1 MSDNFSSNISR
12 SDLGQSLVPDE
23 VSNEII
29 QTLPQKSV
37 LLTRAKTMRMSSR
50 KKTQPVLATLPEA
63 YWVQEGGLKST
74 TKSGWEDV
82 NITAEELAVL
92 VPIPDSVREDA
103 TINIWT
109 TMKPL
114 IAEAFGKKVD
124 QAGIFGVD
132 KPSTW
137 GDSILDGAKTAK
149 NTIAQGTGTDLAAD
163 VAKLGK
169 KLAEEGFAINGFAS
183 KPGLNWELTELRD
196 QSGRPVYT
204 PSLSDKQPSS
214 LYGYPCNEV
223 MNGSWDSSKAILLAA
238 DWSKFIVGIRQDI
251 SYRIFD
257 QGIISDTSG
266 KVIYNAMQ
274 QDSQIMRVVM
284 RVGFQVANPVTR
296 VAAKGKQ
303 YPAGFI
309 TPAGSGL
316 TQSSTKAAA
325 VKVDEKVDEK

>member
-1 MSDNFSSNISR
+1 MANNFNSSIQRN
-12 SDLGQSLVPDE
+12 DLGQALIPDE
-23 VSNEII
+23 ISQEII
-29 QTLPQKSV
+29 QTMPEKSV
-37 LLTRAKTMRMSSR
+37 MLTRAKRMRMSTK

-63 YWVQEGGLKST
+63 YWVSEGGLKET

-103 TINIWT
+103 SINLFE

-114 IAEAFGKKVD
+114 IAEAFGKKID
-124 QAGIFGVD
+124 QAAIFGVD

-137 GDSILDGAKTAK
+137 GNDILTGAKNAK
-149 NTIAQGTGTDLAAD
+149 NTITQGTGKNLAAD
-163 VAKLGK
+163 VASLGK
-169 KLAEEGFAINGFAS
+169 TLAKEGYAINGFAS
-183 KPGLNWELTELRD
+183 KPGLNWALTELCD
-196 QSGRPVYT
+196 ANNRPIYT
-204 PSLSDKQPSS
+204 PNLTDKQPSK

-223 MNGSWDSSKAILLAA
+223 LNGSWDDSKAVLLAA

-251 SYRIFD
+251 TYKVFD
-257 QGIISDTSG
+257 QGVISNSSG
-266 KVIYNAMQ
+266 AIVYNAMQ

-296 VAAKGKQ
+296 VAKKGTQ

-309 TPAGSGL
+309 VPA
-316 TQSSTKAAA
+316 SSDAHS
-325 VKVDEKVDEK
+325 ESL

>member
-1 MSDNFSSNISR
+1 MANNFNSSIQRN
-12 SDLGQSLVPDE
+12 DLGQALIPDE
-23 VSNEII
+23 ISQEII
-29 QTLPQKSV
+29 QTMPEKSV
-37 LLTRAKTMRMSSR
+37 MLTRAKRMRMSTK

-63 YWVQEGGLKST
+63 YWVSEGGLKET

-103 TINIWT
+103 SINLFE

-114 IAEAFGKKVD
+114 IAEAFGKKID
-124 QAGIFGVD
+124 QAAIFGVD

-137 GDSILDGAKTAK
+137 GNDILTGAKNAK
-149 NTIAQGTGTDLAAD
+149 NTITQGTGKDLAAD
-163 VAKLGK
+163 VASLGK
-169 KLAEEGFAINGFAS
+169 TLAKEGYAINGFAS

-196 QSGRPVYT
+196 ANNRPIYT
-204 PSLSDKQPSS
+204 LNLTDKQPSN

-223 MNGSWDSSKAILLAA
+223 LNGSWDDSKAVLLAA

-251 SYRIFD
+251 TYKVFD
-257 QGIISDTSG
+257 QGVISNSSG
-266 KVIYNAMQ
+266 AIVYNAMQ

-296 VAAKGKQ
+296 VAKKGTQ

-309 TPAGSGL
+309 VPA
-316 TQSSTKAAA
+316 SSDAHS
-325 VKVDEKVDEK
+325 ESL